1 MMHIGARESY
11 DASDDELASRLPEPV
26 SITSPMQKNNIYV
39 LGINAYDH
47 DVSACLLR
55 DGEIAY
61 AIEKERITRKKHAGG
76 FFQEVVDYCLKAEG
90 ITLDDVDLVVRNCYV
105 LPVEDLEVRM
115 IYQGDMNP
123 HEHDQAAKSP
133 LYLPKS
139 NKVMTVSHHLAHAYS
154 AFAVCPFDEGV
165 VMVVDGVG
173 SYASDIKEPGQL
185 TQGVN
190 PLARESESYY
200 KFKGNELETL
210 KKVWLQP
217 CRGLLSDEFFNMD
230 GLGALYSRVSS
241 YIFADWNKC
250 GEVMGLA
257 PYGRPD
263 NFRRLLELKE
273 DELQVPEWDASF
285 NKPWTPDGKDKWEAS
300 RVMRHWEDLA
310 WRVQHDSEEVLLAR
324 ARWLAET
331 TGARNLVLAGGVA
344 LNCVANGRIVRET
357 GFDNVWIQPAAGDNG
372 ISIGC
377 AYYGRLAVQ
386 KKPRTFVMKQA
397 TLGVEY
403 ANDDVRRAGNPL
415 LVTRK
420 TFNEPGQSIC
430 REAAKLLADGKVFG
444 WFQGRCEFGPR
455 ALGNRSILGDPR
467 RPEMKDILNKRVKF
481 RQAFRPFAPI
491 VTYERAKDIF
501 VGEDESPFMLR
512 AKQVR
517 PEWKDRIPAIVHVD
531 GTARVQTVRREQ
543 NERIYNLLTEFE
555 KLTGVPVLVNTSFNI
570 KGEPIVETPQDA
582 MNCFI
587 YTGID
592 YLALHDTLISKNA
605 LYRVLA
611 PFIKVY
617 YESRDVSREETD

>member
-1 MMHIGARESY
+1 MTKQHS
-11 DASDDELASRLPEPV
+11 
-26 SITSPMQKNNIYV
+26 YV

-76 FFQEVVDYCLKAEG
+76 FFQEVVDYCLQAEG

-105 LPVEDLEVRM
+105 MPVEDLEVRM
-115 IYQGDMNP
+115 IYQGDMSGR
-123 HEHDQAAKSP
+123 ERAQVAKSP

-139 NKVMTVSHHLAHAYS
+139 NKMMTVSHHLAHAYS

-173 SYASDIKEPGQL
+173 SYSSDIKEPGQL
-185 TQGVN
+185 TEDVN

-200 KFKGNELETL
+200 KFKGSALETL

-263 NFRRLLELKE
+263 NFRRLLELK
-273 DELQVPEWDASF
+273 DGELQVPEWDAEF
-285 NKPWTPDGKDKWEAS
+285 NQPWMPDGKNKWEAS
-300 RVMRHWEDLA
+300 PSMKHWEDMA
-310 WRVQHDSEEVLLAR
+310 WRVQHDSEEVLIAR
-324 ARWLAET
+324 ARWLRET
-331 TGARNLVLAGGVA
+331 TGARNLCLAGGVA
-344 LNCVANGRIVRET
+344 LNCVANGRIVREA

-372 ISIGC
+372 IAIGC
-377 AYYGRLAVQ
+377 AYYGRVAIQ
-386 KKPRTFVMKQA
+386 KKPRMFVMKQA
-397 TLGVEY
+397 TLGVMY
-403 ANDDVRRAGNPL
+403 PDDIARRVGNPL

-420 TFNEPGQSIC
+420 TFNGPGESIC
-430 REAAKLLADGKVFG
+430 REAAKLLSEGKVFG

-467 RPEMKDILNKRVKF
+467 RPEMKDKLNKRVKF

-491 VTYERAKDIF
+491 VPYERAKDIF

-531 GTARVQTVRREQ
+531 GTARIQTVRREQ
-543 NERIYNLLTEFE
+543 NERMYDLLIEFD

-592 YLALHDTLISKNA
+592 YLALHDTLVAKNA
-605 LYRVLA
+605 LYKILA

-617 YESRDVSREETD
+617 YESMVHSRVETD